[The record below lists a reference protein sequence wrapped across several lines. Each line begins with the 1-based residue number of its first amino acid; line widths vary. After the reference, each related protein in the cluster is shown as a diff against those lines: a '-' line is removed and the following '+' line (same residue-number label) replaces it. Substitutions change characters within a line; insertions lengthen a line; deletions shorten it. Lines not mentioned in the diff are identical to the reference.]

1 MAIAGG
7 ATTAYKCVLTG
18 KLLHRAPV
26 GMIQRSQCVEPD
38 EAIKRLRGGEGVIIA
53 GSDIH
58 LVRTR
63 LSEDAE

>member
-26 GMIQRSQCVEPD
+26 GMIQRSQCAEPKQAVEL
-38 EAIKRLRGGEGVIIA
+38 LRRGEMVTIA
-53 GSDIH
+53 GSDVVKVEQM
-58 LVRTR
+58 LE
-63 LSEDAE
+63 SAE